1 MIIPVSTCFIV
12 NGGLPSA
19 APVRDPY
26 PDSRHHEPIMVDLD
40 ELNLK
45 LGLAMTR
52 RQAKDDK
59 DR

>member
-1 MIIPVSTCFIV
+1 MIAQGIADLDPAE
-12 NGGLPSA
+12 PEAA

-45 LGLAMTR
+45 LALAMTR
-52 RQAKDDK
+52 RQANGDK